1 VAGRLLDEAHGDE
14 ASTDESKTANIVV
27 SREAARMLGFKSP
40 EDALD
45 KTAYSGKQPLHIV
58 GVIETRGSALPKVS
72 CCRCIITSTKRAEER
87 AGSRR
92 AL

>member
-1 VAGRLLDEAHGDE
+1 
-14 ASTDESKTANIVV
+14 VV

-58 GVIETRGSALPKVS
+58 GVIETLRFRSPKGELLPMYYYFYKELKNAPVLAVRYDNVSESRSA
-72 CCRCIITSTKRAEER
+72 A
-87 AGSRR
+87 A
-92 AL
+92 